1 MPHSVWKGN
10 LTFGLLNIPVALY
23 PGERSHDLR
32 FTLLDSRDRAKVR
45 YRRVN
50 EETGRE
56 VPWNQVVKAYEY
68 DGGDYVLVT
77 REDFEKARVETT
89 RNVEILAFVN
99 AEDIAPVYFE
109 RPYFLEPAEG
119 GEKVYALLRETL
131 VRTGKAGV
139 ARLVIHEREHLAALL
154 PYGRALLLNLL
165 RFHQELRD
173 PEELRLPG
181 AASEYKV
188 GEREL
193 NMAQT
198 LVEAMAGPWRPEQYH
213 DEYRDKLKAWIDE
226 KIATG
231 AEARAP
237 APEEEPAP
245 AGKVVDMMDLLRRSV
260 EQTRRARE
268 EQEERAAGRGRH
280 RRAAGE

>member
-1 MPHSVWKGN
+1 MPHAVWKGS
-10 LTFGLLNIPVALY
+10 LSFGLLNIPVALY
-23 PGERSHDLR
+23 PGERGHDLR
-32 FTLLDSRDRAKVR
+32 FTLLDSRDQAKVR

-68 DGGDYVLVT
+68 DGGDFVLVT

-89 RNVEILAFVN
+89 RNVEIMTFVN

-109 RPYFLEPAEG
+109 RPYFLEPAKG
-119 GEKVYALLRETL
+119 GEKAYALLRETL
-131 VRTGKAGV
+131 ARTGKAGI

-154 PYGRALLLNLL
+154 PYGRALLLDLL

-173 PEELRLPG
+173 PAELDLPG
-181 AASEYKV
+181 MASEYKV

-193 NMAQT
+193 NMAQA

-213 DEYRDKLKAWIDE
+213 DEYRERLKAWIDE

-231 AEARAP
+231 AETRAP
-237 APEEEPAP
+237 VPEEEPAP

-260 EQTRRARE
+260 EQTRESRE
-268 EQEERAAGRGRH
+268 PVQAPEGRRR
-280 RRAAGE
+280 RRAAG